1 MYTIN
6 ISLPKQLYQRVDDL
20 IKEEGFA
27 SRSEFFR
34 NLIRVYTA
42 LKGEKLELLEFSKK
56 PIANIKK
63 ELENTEKYNQ
73 KFIKSVVSGLKKSSL
88 YAHKKSSE

>member
-6 ISLPKQLYQRVDDL
+6 ISLPKQLYQRVDSL

-34 NLIRVYTA
+34 TLIRVYTA
-42 LKGEKLELLEFSKK
+42 LKGEKLELLEFSSKS
-56 PIANIKK
+56 IKRIEK
-63 ELENTEKYNQ
+63 GLQNTGKYNQ
-73 KFIKSVVSGLKKSSL
+73 KFIKSVVSGLKKSSV
-88 YAHKKSSE
+88 YENKTVKG

>member
-6 ISLPKQLYQRVDDL
+6 ISLPKQLYQKVDTI

-34 NLIRVYTA
+34 TLIRVYSV
-42 LKGEKLELLEFSKK
+42 LKGKNLELMEFSPRPLSEIEMEMEK
-56 PIANIKK
+56 
-63 ELENTEKYNQ
+63 TGKYNSD
-73 KFIKSVVSGLKKSSL
+73 FIKSVVSGLKKSSL
-88 YAHKKSSE
+88 YADKPVKK

>member
-6 ISLPKQLYQRVDDL
+6 ISLPKQLYQRVDSL

-34 NLIRVYTA
+34 TLIRVYTA
-42 LKGEKLELLEFSKK
+42 LKGEKLELLEFSAKSIDEVEK
-56 PIANIKK
+56 G
-63 ELENTEKYNQ
+63 LLNTGKYNQ
-73 KFIKSVVSGLKKSSL
+73 KFIQSLVSGLGKSSV
-88 YAHKKSSE
+88 YENKTIKR

>member
-6 ISLPKQLYQRVDDL
+6 ISLPKQLYQRVDSI

-34 NLIRVYTA
+34 TLIRVYGA
-42 LKGEKLELLEFSKK
+42 LKGSQPELLEFTARPLSE
-56 PIANIKK
+56 IEK
-63 ELENTEKYNQ
+63 EMKNTGKYNQ
-73 KFIKSVVSGLKKSSL
+73 QFIKSVVSGLKKSSV
-88 YAHKKSSE
+88 YANKAVKK